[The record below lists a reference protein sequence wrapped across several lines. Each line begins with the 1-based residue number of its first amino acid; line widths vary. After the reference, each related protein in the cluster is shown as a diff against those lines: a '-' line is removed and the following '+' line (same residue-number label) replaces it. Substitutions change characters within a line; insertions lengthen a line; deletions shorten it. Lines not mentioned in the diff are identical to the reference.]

1 MFNNKVPY
9 ILLINMHF
17 CSRKEE
23 RMATN
28 YVFKRIE
35 KKYLMT
41 KEQHEALLKKIA
53 PYMTRD

>member
-1 MFNNKVPY
+1 
-9 ILLINMHF
+9 MHF

-41 KEQHEALLKKIA
+41 KEQHEAL
-53 PYMTRD
+53 